1 MGHGHDHKHGHGHHG
16 EHAHGPG
23 AQGHGPSPAREHR
36 SDAPTHVACFVL
48 TCSDSRAQADD
59 VSGRALRE
67 GLEAAGH
74 SVVGQ
79 AVVRDEPEQIR
90 AAVERGLQGGA
101 RAVLITG
108 GTGITRR
115 DQTVEAVRPLLEKEI
130 PGFGELFRMLS
141 FQEIG
146 SAAWLSRALAG
157 TVRGALVFVLPGSP
171 NAVRLAL
178 DRLILPELGHAVRE
192 LSR

>member
-1 MGHGHDHKHGHGHHG
+1 
-16 EHAHGPG
+16 
-23 AQGHGPSPAREHR
+23 
-36 SDAPTHVACFVL
+36 
-48 TCSDSRAQADD
+48 
-59 VSGRALRE
+59 VSGRAARQA
-67 GLEAAGH
+67 LEAAGH
-74 SVVGQ
+74 PVVGQ
-79 AVVRDEPEQIR
+79 EVVPDEPAAIR
-90 AAVERGLQGGA
+90 AALQRAVEGGA
-101 RAVLITG
+101 RAVILTG

-115 DQTVEAVRPLLEKEI
+115 DQTVEAVRPLLDKEV

-157 TVRGALVFVLPGSP
+157 TFREALVFVLPGSP

>member
-16 EHAHGPG
+16 EHAHGEKAP
-23 AQGHGPSPAREHR
+23 AHGPSPAREHR

-48 TCSDSRAQADD
+48 TCSDSRAHADD

-67 GLEAAGH
+67 G
-74 SVVGQ
+74 Q
-79 AVVRDEPEQIR
+79 TVVRDEPEQIR
-90 AAVERGLQGGA
+90 AAVERGLEGGA
-101 RAVLITG
+101 RAVLVTG
-108 GTGITRR
+108 GTGITGR
-115 DQTVEAVRPLLEKEI
+115 DQTVEAIRPLLEKEI

-157 TVRGALVFVLPGSP
+157 TVRGTLVFVLPGSP